1 VKPFTLIPGLRY
13 SPNLLE
19 KVDTMVKEIPL
30 VWLAASACT
39 GCSVSLLNSASPRIK
54 NILIDQIVPGVHIN
68 LRFHQTIMA
77 GAGEQVIKVL
87 EDMTKEKKGNYVLAV
102 DGAIP
107 TAAGGL
113 YGAIGERDG
122 KPVSMEERFEELA
135 HNALAILAVGTCASF
150 GGISAAA
157 PNPSGALSVQKVL
170 EAKGISK
177 PLVNIPGCPPHPDWF
192 VGTVASIIL
201 NGLPKAEDLDDN
213 LRPLAFYGKLIHENC
228 PRRAYFDE
236 GKFAKK
242 FGDEGC
248 LYELG
253 CKGPITYAD
262 CPLRRWNRG
271 TNWVIGAGAPCNG
284 CTQPEF
290 PDLVAPFYEKIT
302 DVEQPVLG
310 EYWTTLK
317 EEK

>member
-1 VKPFTLIPGLRY
+1 M
-13 SPNLLE
+13 
-19 KVDTMVKEIPL
+19 VDEIPV
-30 VWLAASACT
+30 VWLQTAACT
-39 GCSVSLLNSASPRIK
+39 GCSVSLLNAASPTVK
-54 NILIDQIVPGVHIN
+54 NLLIDQVVPGVHVN
-68 LRFHQTIMA
+68 LRFHATIMA
-77 GAGEQVIKVL
+77 GAGEPVIEVL
-87 EDMTKEKKGNYVLAV
+87 EETAKEKPGGYVLV
-102 DGAIP
+102 VEGAIP
-107 TAAGGL
+107 TASGAV

-122 KPVSMEERFEELA
+122 KPVTMEERVVEMA
-135 HNALAILAVGTCASF
+135 RDALAVLAVGTCASF
-150 GGISAAA
+150 GGIPAAA
-157 PNPSGALSVQKVL
+157 PNPTGCKPVSKIL
-170 EAKGISK
+170 ESNGVSK

-242 FGDEGC
+242 PGDEGC

-262 CPLRRWNRG
+262 CPLRRWNNG

-290 PDLVAPFYEKIT
+290 PDGTSPFYEKLV
-302 DVEQPVLG
+302 DVELPKIGSCWQTG
-310 EYWTTLK
+310 K
-317 EEK
+317 E

>member
-1 VKPFTLIPGLRY
+1 
-13 SPNLLE
+13 
-19 KVDTMVKEIPL
+19 MVKELPVIYL
-30 VWLAASACT
+30 QTAACS
-39 GCSVSLLNSASPRIK
+39 GCAVSLLNAASPTIK
-54 NILIDQIVPGVHIN
+54 NVLIDQIIPGVHIN
-68 LRFHQTIMA
+68 LRFHPVIMA
-77 GAGEQVIKVL
+77 AAGELAISAM
-87 EDMTKEKKGNYVLAV
+87 EDTAREKKDGYVLV
-102 DGAIP
+102 VEGAIP
-107 TAAGGL
+107 STDGAL

-122 KPVSMEERFEELA
+122 KSVPMGDRVAELA
-135 HNALAILAVGTCASF
+135 KDAMAVIALGTCASF

-157 PNPSGALSVQKVL
+157 PNPTGCQPVKEFLDSR
-170 EAKGISK
+170 GIAK

-192 VGTVASIIL
+192 TGTLASILL
-201 NGLPKAEDLDDN
+201 NGLPASEDLDDF
-213 LRPLAFYGKLIHENC
+213 LRPKAFYGKLIHENC

-253 CKGPITYAD
+253 CKGPITYSD
-262 CPLRRWNRG
+262 CPLRRWNNG

-290 PDLVAPFYEKIT
+290 PDMMSPFYERLV
-302 DVEQPVLG
+302 DVELPTIG
-310 EYWTTLK
+310 AYWTAGK

>member
-1 VKPFTLIPGLRY
+1 
-13 SPNLLE
+13 
-19 KVDTMVKEIPL
+19 MVKELPVIYL
-30 VWLAASACT
+30 QTAACS
-39 GCSVSLLNSASPRIK
+39 GCAVSLLNTASPTIK
-54 NILIDQIVPGVHIN
+54 NVLIDQIAPGVHIN
-68 LRFHQTIMA
+68 LRFHPVIMA
-77 GAGEQVIKVL
+77 AAGDLAIQAMEDTAEQ
-87 EDMTKEKKGNYVLAV
+87 KKSEYVLVV
-102 DGAIP
+102 DGAVP
-107 TAAGGL
+107 SDDGAV
-113 YGAIGERDG
+113 YGAVGERDG
-122 KPVSMEERFEELA
+122 KPVTMQQRVVELA
-135 HNALAILAVGTCASF
+135 RDSLAVIALGTCAAF

-157 PNPSGALSVQKVL
+157 PNPSGARSVKAVL
-170 EAKGISK
+170 DENGINR
-177 PLVNIPGCPPHPDWF
+177 PLCNIPGCPPHPDWF

-201 NGLPKAEDLDDN
+201 KGLPAADDLDDL
-213 LRPLAFYGKLIHENC
+213 LRPKAFYGKLIHENC

-262 CPLRRWNRG
+262 CPLRRWNGG

-290 PDLVAPFYEKIT
+290 PDQTAPFYEKLV
-302 DVEQPVLG
+302 DVDLPKIG
-310 EYWTTLK
+310 AYWASK

>member
-1 VKPFTLIPGLRY
+1 
-13 SPNLLE
+13 
-19 KVDTMVKEIPL
+19 MVNEIPV
-30 VWLAASACT
+30 VWLQTAACT
-39 GCSVSLLNSASPRIK
+39 GCSVSLLNSASPTVR
-54 NILIDQIVPGVHIN
+54 NLLIDQVVPGFHIN
-68 LRFHQTIMA
+68 LRFHATLMA
-77 GAGEQVIKVL
+77 GAGEPAIEVL
-87 EDMTKEKKGNYVLAV
+87 EETAKEKKDGYILVV
-102 DGAIP
+102 EGAIP
-107 TAAGGL
+107 TATDAV

-122 KPVSMEERFEELA
+122 KPVSMEDRLVELA
-135 HNALAILAVGTCASF
+135 RDAQAILAVGTCASF
-150 GGISAAA
+150 GGIPAAA
-157 PNPSGALSVQKVL
+157 PNPTGCKPVSKIL

-201 NGLPKAEDLDDN
+201 NGLPKAGDLDDN

-242 FGDEGC
+242 PGDEGC

-253 CKGPITYAD
+253 CKGPITYSD
-262 CPLRRWNRG
+262 CPLRRWNNG

-290 PDLVAPFYEKIT
+290 PDLVAPFYEKLVDIELPT
-302 DVEQPVLG
+302 IG
-310 EYWTTLK
+310 AYWSSGK
-317 EEK
+317 EKE

>member
-1 VKPFTLIPGLRY
+1 
-13 SPNLLE
+13 
-19 KVDTMVKEIPL
+19 MVKEIP
-30 VWLAASACT
+30 VIWMAASACT
-39 GCSVSLLNSASPRIK
+39 GCSISLLNSGSPRIE
-54 NILIDQIVPGVHIN
+54 NILIEEIIPGVHLN
-68 LRFHQTIMA
+68 FRYHETLMA

-87 EDMTKEKKGNYVLAV
+87 DEAIAEKKGTYILAI

-107 TAAGGL
+107 TAEGGI

-122 KPVSMEERFEELA
+122 KPVSMEERFTDLA
-135 HNALAILAVGTCASF
+135 SNALAILAVGTCAAF
-150 GGISAAA
+150 GGIAGAA
-157 PNPSGALSVQKVL
+157 PNPSGAMSAQKVL
-170 EAKGISK
+170 AAKGIDK
-177 PLVNIPGCPPHPDWF
+177 PLINIPGCPPHPDWF

-201 NGLPKAEDLDDN
+201 KGLPTAEDLDDY
-213 LRPLAFYGKLIHENC
+213 LRPLDFYGKLIHENC
-228 PRRAYFDE
+228 PRRASFDE

-262 CPLRRWNRG
+262 CPLRHWNRG
-271 TNWVIGAGAPCNG
+271 TNWGIGAGAPCNG

-310 EYWTTLK
+310 EYWTTGK
-317 EEK
+317 EAK

>member
-1 VKPFTLIPGLRY
+1 M
-13 SPNLLE
+13 
-19 KVDTMVKEIPL
+19 VDEIPV
-30 VWLAASACT
+30 VWLATAACT
-39 GCSVSLLNSASPRIK
+39 GCSVSLLNSASPTIK
-54 NILIDQIVPGVHIN
+54 NLLIDQVVPGVHVN
-68 LRFHQTIMA
+68 LRFHATIMA
-77 GAGEQVIKVL
+77 GAGEPALGVL
-87 EDMTKEKKGNYVLAV
+87 EETAKEKKDGYVLV
-102 DGAIP
+102 VEGAIP
-107 TAAGGL
+107 TVGGAV

-122 KPVSMEERFEELA
+122 KPVSMEDRVVEMARDA
-135 HNALAILAVGTCASF
+135 QAILAVGTCASF
-150 GGISAAA
+150 GGIPAAA
-157 PNPSGALSVQKVL
+157 PNPTGCKPVSKVL
-170 EAKGISK
+170 EERGISK

-242 FGDEGC
+242 PGDE
-248 LYELG
+248 G

-262 CPLRRWNRG
+262 CPLRRWNNG

-290 PDLVAPFYEKIT
+290 PDGTSPFYVKLV
-302 DVEQPVLG
+302 DVELPKIGLCWQTG
-310 EYWTTLK
+310 K
-317 EEK
+317 ERE

>member
-1 VKPFTLIPGLRY
+1 
-13 SPNLLE
+13 
-19 KVDTMVKEIPL
+19 MVKELPVIYL
-30 VWLAASACT
+30 QTAACS
-39 GCSVSLLNSASPRIK
+39 GCAVSLLNSASPTIK
-54 NILIDQIVPGVHIN
+54 NVLIDQIIPGVHVN
-68 LRFHQTIMA
+68 LRFHPVIMA
-77 GAGEQVIKVL
+77 ASGEIAIEAM
-87 EDMTKEKKGNYVLAV
+87 EDTARDKKGNYVLVV

-107 TAAGGL
+107 TATDAV
-113 YGAIGERDG
+113 YGAVGERDG
-122 KPVSMEERFEELA
+122 KPVTMAERVVELA
-135 HNALAILAVGTCASF
+135 QDALAVIALGTCASF
-150 GGISAAA
+150 GGIPAAN
-157 PNPSGALSVQKVL
+157 PNPTGCQPVKKFLDS
-170 EAKGISK
+170 KGISK

-192 VGTVASIIL
+192 VGTVGSIIL
-201 NGLPKAEDLDDN
+201 NGLPKPEDLDDL

-242 FGDEGC
+242 PGDEGC

-262 CPLRRWNRG
+262 CPLRRWNNG

-290 PDLVAPFYEKIT
+290 PDLTAPFYEKLV
-302 DVEQPVLG
+302 DVELPTIG
-310 EYWTTLK
+310 AYWSTGK